1 MKRWIIAALLACAP
15 LQAAWGQP
23 FQAGA
28 QLEGTAFFRGLAT
41 ARREAPVRYYLAPSQ
56 TGPRPLLLV
65 LQGSGCG
72 PLFGAD
78 GSATAGQDIVQ
89 QFASDRFAVL
99 VVEKPNVTPESADSS
114 NGETGACGADFN
126 RAHSL
131 ETWTA
136 AVSRAVDAAL
146 RDPRV
151 ERRAGVR
158 VMGLSE
164 GAIVSA
170 RLARERRDVN
180 HVAFISGFGCDQWR
194 DMLVVARREGEST
207 IAETEAGLR
216 AVAAHPRATD
226 QFFAGQTH
234 LFWSSFGRA
243 CPAQDLVQSQ
253 ARAFI
258 AFGTADEQIDSHG
271 VEAIPAALIAA
282 ERDVTVR
289 RINGGS
295 HVLNT
300 ADTPPFANLV
310 GIFQAALDWM
320 AAP

>member
-194 DMLVVARREGEST
+194 DMLVVARRRRAPARDGP
-207 IAETEAGLR
+207 ILR
-216 AVAAHPRATD
+216 RPNTSLLVELRPRLPRAGSRAIASTRLHRLRHGGRTNRLPWRRSHSSRTHRRRARCHCAAD
-226 QFFAGQTH
+226 QWR
-234 LFWSSFGRA
+234 L
-243 CPAQDLVQSQ
+243 
-253 ARAFI
+253 ARAQHSGH
-258 AFGTADEQIDSHG
+258 A
-271 VEAIPAALIAA
+271 AIRQSGRHFPSGA
-282 ERDVTVR
+282 
-289 RINGGS
+289 
-295 HVLNT
+295 
-300 ADTPPFANLV
+300 
-310 GIFQAALDWM
+310 
-320 AAP
+320 